1 MCMTSSKKGQYKHTL
16 SRTSWGLWVAQDR
29 RAARAPPLPPAQSDH
44 ATLRNVTPSWKKAT
58 ACSASDKE
66 SGSRVRSTSK
76 KSNLTGLTPLKRNE
90 NSNTTK
96 NKNKTLTTPSYFLK
110 NLLASGKKV
119 KSKTRSA
126 FPNDLKTLNNRKHF
140 LKKQRAAVRPSGGQK
155 QSGCV

>member
-1 MCMTSSKKGQYKHTL
+1 MTSSKKGQYKHTL

-29 RAARAPPLPPAQSDH
+29 RAARAPPLTPAQSDH

-96 NKNKTLTTPSYFLK
+96 NKITPSYFLK

-126 FPNDLKTLNNRKHF
+126 FPNDLKTLKNRKHF
-140 LKKQRAAVRPSGGQK
+140 LKRQRAAVRPSGGQK

>member
-1 MCMTSSKKGQYKHTL
+1 MTSSKKGQYKHTL

-96 NKNKTLTTPSYFLK
+96 NKITPSYFLK
-110 NLLASGKKV
+110 NLLASGTKV

-126 FPNDLKTLNNRKHF
+126 FPNDLKTLKNRKHF
-140 LKKQRAAVRPSGGQK
+140 LKKQRAAVRPFGGQK

>member
-1 MCMTSSKKGQYKHTL
+1 MTSGKKKNINTHCQEPLGDCGSPRTGRQPGHLHCLLHSLTTL
-16 SRTSWGLWVAQDR
+16 HSEMLHQVGKKPQLARLPTK
-29 RAARAPPLPPAQSDH
+29 RAIQSSI
-44 ATLRNVTPSWKKAT
+44 VQPQ
-58 ACSASDKE
+58 
-66 SGSRVRSTSK
+66 K

-110 NLLASGKKV
+110 NLLASGKKA
-119 KSKTRSA
+119 KSKTGST
-126 FPNDLKTLNNRKHF
+126 FQNDLKTLNRMHF